1 MTATFHATLVS
12 ACLTVAI
19 APPAA
24 TASEPQSLAT
34 VLARAG
40 AYVAEFHRQLST
52 IVGEERYVQ
61 DWKAVQSG
69 RRPVATE
76 LQHRELVSDVVLV
89 KPPRADAWM
98 TFRDVFEVDGNAVR
112 DRDDRLAQL
121 VRSGSPSTDDAVR
134 TILDESSRYNI
145 GDIKRN
151 LNTPVLTL
159 LFLEVAN
166 QPRFKWARTN
176 DNSLATVPLASE
188 TPGAFR
194 VSTEVWVVAYDEK
207 QSGTM
212 IRTTEHKDF
221 PARGRFWIEPATGRV
236 LMSELQMQNRQI
248 KATIDVSF
256 QSEPLLGLL
265 VPIEMRERY
274 EGRRNGSLIEGH
286 ATYGRFRPLEK

>member
-1 MTATFHATLVS
+1 MTRGLHAVIVS
-12 ACLTVAI
+12 ACLAVTVSGS
-19 APPAA
+19 AA
-24 TASEPQSLAT
+24 ASEPQSLAT

-40 AYVAEFHRQLST
+40 TYVAEFHRQLST

-61 DWKAVQSG
+61 DWKAVQTG
-69 RRPVATE
+69 RHPVTTD

-89 KPPRADAWM
+89 KPPGAAAWM
-98 TFRDVFEVDGNAVR
+98 TFRDVFEVNGNAVR

-121 VRSGSPSTDDAVR
+121 VRRGSPLTDDGVR

-145 GDIKRN
+145 GDIQRN
-151 LNTPVLTL
+151 LNTPVYTL
-159 LFLEVAN
+159 LFLELAN
-166 QPRFKWARTN
+166 QPRFKWVRTT
-176 DNSLATVPLASE
+176 DTSVATVPHASE

-207 QSGTM
+207 QPGTM
-212 IRTTEHKDF
+212 TRTTDHKDF

-236 LMSELQMQNRQI
+236 LMSELLMQNRQI

-274 EGRRNGSLIEGH
+274 EGRLNGSLIEGH
-286 ATYGRFRPLEK
+286 AIYGRFRPLEK

>member
-1 MTATFHATLVS
+1 MTATFHGTIVS
-12 ACLTVAI
+12 AFLAVTMSG
-19 APPAA
+19 PAA
-24 TASEPQSLAT
+24 ASEPQSLAT
-34 VLARAG
+34 VLARAA
-40 AYVAEFHRQLST
+40 AYVADFHRQLST

-69 RRPVATE
+69 RHPITTE

-89 KPPRADAWM
+89 KPPDAAAWV
-98 TFRDVFEVDGNAVR
+98 TFRDVFEVNGNAVR

-121 VRSGSPSTDDAVR
+121 VRRGSPSTDDSVR

-145 GDIKRN
+145 GDIQRN
-151 LNTPVLTL
+151 LNTPVYTL
-159 LFLEVAN
+159 LFLEAAN
-166 QPRFKWARTN
+166 QPRFKWARTT
-176 DNSLATVPLASE
+176 DNSLATMPSASE

-194 VSTEVWVVAYDEK
+194 VTTEIWVVAYDEK
-207 QSGTM
+207 QPGTM
-212 IRTTEHKDF
+212 TRTTDNKDF
-221 PARGRFWIEPATGRV
+221 PARGRFWIDPATGRV

-274 EGRRNGSLIEGH
+274 EGRLNGSLIEGH

>member
-1 MTATFHATLVS
+1 MTPAFHATIVS
-12 ACLTVAI
+12 ACFAI
-19 APPAA
+19 TLAGP
-24 TASEPQSLAT
+24 TASSEPESLAT

-69 RRPVATE
+69 RHPVTTE

-89 KPPRADAWM
+89 KPRGAAWM
-98 TFRDVFEVDGNAVR
+98 TFRDVFEVNGAAVR

-121 VRSGSPSTDDAVR
+121 VRGGSPSTDDRVR

-151 LNTPVLTL
+151 LNTPALAL
-159 LFLEVAN
+159 LFLELAN
-166 QPRFKWARTN
+166 QPRFKWARTT
-176 DNSLATVPLASE
+176 DNSLATVPRASE

-194 VSTEVWVVAYDEK
+194 VTTEIWVVAYDEK
-207 QSGTM
+207 GPGTM
-212 IRTTEHKDF
+212 IRTTELKDF
-221 PARGRFWIEPATGRV
+221 PARGRFWLDPATGRV
-236 LMSELQMQNRQI
+236 LMSELLMQNRQI

-274 EGRRNGSLIEGH
+274 EGRSTGSLIEGH

>member
-1 MTATFHATLVS
+1 MTRGRHAVIVS
-12 ACLTVAI
+12 ACLAVTVSE
-19 APPAA
+19 PAA
-24 TASEPQSLAT
+24 ASEPQSLAT

-40 AYVAEFHRQLST
+40 AYVADFHRQLSF

-61 DWKAVQSG
+61 DWTAVQSG
-69 RRPVATE
+69 RHPVAAE

-89 KPPRADAWM
+89 KPPTSDAWM
-98 TFRDVFEVDGNAVR
+98 TFRDVFEVNGNAVR

-121 VRSGSPSTDDAVR
+121 IRGGSPSTDDAVR

-159 LFLEVAN
+159 LFLELAN
-166 QPRFKWARTN
+166 QPRFKWARTT
-176 DNSLATVPLASE
+176 DNSLATVPRASE

-212 IRTTEHKDF
+212 IRTTDHKDF

-274 EGRRNGSLIEGH
+274 EGRSTGSLIEGH

>member
-1 MTATFHATLVS
+1 MTATLHATIVS
-12 ACLTVAI
+12 ACVTVTLAG
-19 APPAA
+19 P
-24 TASEPQSLAT
+24 TASSEPESLAT

-40 AYVAEFHRQLST
+40 AYVADFHRQLST

-69 RRPVATE
+69 RHPVTTE

-89 KPPRADAWM
+89 KPRGAAWM
-98 TFRDVFEVDGNAVR
+98 TFRDVFEVNGAAVR

-121 VRSGSPSTDDAVR
+121 VRGGSPSTDDRVR

-151 LNTPVLTL
+151 LNTPVLAL
-159 LFLEVAN
+159 LFLELAN
-166 QPRFKWARTN
+166 QPRFKWARTT
-176 DNSLATVPLASE
+176 DTSLATVPRDAE

-194 VSTEVWVVAYDEK
+194 VTTEIWVVAYDEK
-207 QSGTM
+207 GPGTM
-212 IRTTEHKDF
+212 IRTTELKDF
-221 PARGRFWIEPATGRV
+221 PARGRFWIDPATGRV
-236 LMSELQMQNRQI
+236 LMSELLMQNRQI

-274 EGRRNGSLIEGH
+274 EGRSTGSLIEGH

>member
-1 MTATFHATLVS
+1 MTATFHATIVS

-19 APPAA
+19 AAPAA
-24 TASEPQSLAT
+24 TASEPQSLAA

-40 AYVAEFHRQLST
+40 AYVADFHRQLST

-69 RRPVATE
+69 RHPVTTE
-76 LQHRELVSDVVLV
+76 LQRRELVSDVVLV
-89 KPPRADAWM
+89 KPPGAAAWM
-98 TFRDVFEVDGNAVR
+98 TFRDVFEVNGNAVR

-121 VRSGSPSTDDAVR
+121 VRRGSPSTDDSVR

-145 GDIKRN
+145 GDIQRN
-151 LNTPVLTL
+151 LNTPVYTL
-159 LFLEVAN
+159 LFLEAAN
-166 QPRFKWARTN
+166 QPRFKWTRTT
-176 DNSLATVPLASE
+176 DRSLATVPRESE

-194 VSTEVWVVAYDEK
+194 VATEIWIVAFDEK
-207 QSGTM
+207 QPGTM
-212 IRTTEHKDF
+212 TRTTDHKDF
-221 PARGRFWIEPATGRV
+221 PARGRFWIDPDTGRV
-236 LMSELQMQNRQI
+236 LMSELSMQNRQI

-274 EGRRNGSLIEGH
+274 EGRLNGSLIEGH

>member
-1 MTATFHATLVS
+1 MTATIHATIVS
-12 ACLTVAI
+12 ACVGVTLAG
-19 APPAA
+19 PAA
-24 TASEPQSLAT
+24 SSEPQSLAA

-40 AYVAEFHRQLST
+40 AYVAEFHRQLSS

-61 DWKAVQSG
+61 DWTAIQSG
-69 RRPVATE
+69 RHPASTS

-89 KPPRADAWM
+89 KPPGSAAWM
-98 TFRDVFEVDGNAVR
+98 TFRDVFEVNGAAVR

-121 VRSGSPSTDDAVR
+121 VRRGSPSTDDRIR

-151 LNTPVLTL
+151 LNTPVYTL
-159 LFLEVAN
+159 LFLELAN
-166 QPRFKWARTN
+166 QPRFKWARTT
-176 DNSLATVPLASE
+176 DSSLATVPRASE
-188 TPGAFR
+188 TPEAFR
-194 VSTEVWVVAYDEK
+194 VTTEIWVVAYDEK
-207 QSGTM
+207 WPGTM
-212 IRTTEHKDF
+212 IRTTDDKDF
-221 PARGRFWIEPATGRV
+221 PARGRFWIDPATGRV

-274 EGRRNGSLIEGH
+274 EGRFTGSFIEGH

>member
-1 MTATFHATLVS
+1 MTSTFHATIVS
-12 ACLTVAI
+12 ACFAITLAGPVAS
-19 APPAA
+19 
-24 TASEPQSLAT
+24 SEPESLAA

-61 DWKAVQSG
+61 DWTAIQSG
-69 RRPVATE
+69 RHPTSTS

-89 KPPRADAWM
+89 KPPGAAWM
-98 TFRDVFEVDGNAVR
+98 TFRDVFEVNGAAVR

-121 VRSGSPSTDDAVR
+121 VRRGSPSTNDSVR

-151 LNTPVLTL
+151 LNTPVLAL
-159 LFLEVAN
+159 LFLELAN
-166 QPRFKWARTN
+166 QPRFKWARTT
-176 DNSLATVPLASE
+176 DNSLATVPRESE

-194 VSTEVWVVAYDEK
+194 VTTEIWVVAYDEK
-207 QSGTM
+207 WPGTM
-212 IRTTEHKDF
+212 IRTTELKDF
-221 PARGRFWIEPATGRV
+221 PARGRFWIDPATGRV

-274 EGRRNGSLIEGH
+274 EGRSTGSLIEGH

>member
-1 MTATFHATLVS
+1 MTRGLHAVIASTCLAVTVS
-12 ACLTVAI
+12 G
-19 APPAA
+19 PAA
-24 TASEPQSLAT
+24 AASEPQSLAA

-40 AYVAEFHRQLST
+40 AYVADFHRQLST

-69 RRPVATE
+69 RHPVTTE

-89 KPPRADAWM
+89 TRPCAAAWM
-98 TFRDVFEVDGNAVR
+98 TFRDVFEVNGNAVR

-121 VRSGSPSTDDAVR
+121 VRRGSPLSDDGVR

-145 GDIKRN
+145 GDIQRN
-151 LNTPVLTL
+151 LNTPVYTL
-159 LFLEVAN
+159 LFLERAN
-166 QPRFKWARTN
+166 QPRFKWARTT
-176 DNSLATVPLASE
+176 DTSVATVPRASD

-207 QSGTM
+207 QPGTM
-212 IRTTEHKDF
+212 TRTTDHKDF
-221 PARGRFWIEPATGRV
+221 PARGRFWIDPATGRV
-236 LMSELQMQNRQI
+236 LMSELLMQNRQI

-274 EGRRNGSLIEGH
+274 EGRLNGSLIEGH
-286 ATYGRFRPLEK
+286 AIYGRFRPLEK

>member
-1 MTATFHATLVS
+1 MTARFHSTIAS
-12 ACLTVAI
+12 ACLAVAI

-24 TASEPQSLAT
+24 TASEPQSLAA

-52 IVGEERYVQ
+52 LVGEERYVQ

-69 RRPVATE
+69 RHPVTTE

-98 TFRDVFEVDGNAVR
+98 TFRDVFAVDGNAVR

-159 LFLEVAN
+159 LFLELAN
-166 QPRFKWARTN
+166 QPRFKWARTT
-176 DNSLATVPLASE
+176 DNSLATVPRASE

-194 VSTEVWVVAYDEK
+194 VSTEVWR
-207 QSGTM
+207 QSMSAFNRSRCWACWCQSRCANGT
-212 IRTTEHKDF
+212 RDGP
-221 PARGRFWIEPATGRV
+221 PALSSRAMPHTAGFGR
-236 LMSELQMQNRQI
+236 
-248 KATIDVSF
+248 
-256 QSEPLLGLL
+256 
-265 VPIEMRERY
+265 
-274 EGRRNGSLIEGH
+274 
-286 ATYGRFRPLEK
+286 

>member
-1 MTATFHATLVS
+1 
-12 ACLTVAI
+12 
-19 APPAA
+19 
-24 TASEPQSLAT
+24 
-34 VLARAG
+34 
-40 AYVAEFHRQLST
+40 
-52 IVGEERYVQ
+52 
-61 DWKAVQSG
+61 
-69 RRPVATE
+69 
-76 LQHRELVSDVVLV
+76 
-89 KPPRADAWM
+89 
-98 TFRDVFEVDGNAVR
+98 VDGNAVR

-121 VRSGSPSTDDAVR
+121 VRNGSPSTEDAVR

-166 QPRFKWARTN
+166 QPRFKWKRTT
-176 DNSLATVPLASE
+176 DNSLATVPRASE

-194 VSTEVWVVAYDEK
+194 VTTEIWVVAYDEK
-207 QSGTM
+207 QPGTM

-221 PARGRFWIEPATGRV
+221 PARGRFWIDPATGRV

-274 EGRRNGSLIEGH
+274 EGRLNGSLIEGH

>member
-1 MTATFHATLVS
+1 MTSTFHATIVS
-12 ACLTVAI
+12 ACFAITLAGPVAS
-19 APPAA
+19 
-24 TASEPQSLAT
+24 SEPESLAA

-69 RRPVATE
+69 RHPVTTD

-89 KPPRADAWM
+89 KPRGAAWM
-98 TFRDVFEVDGNAVR
+98 TFRDVFEVDGHAVR

-121 VRSGSPSTDDAVR
+121 VRRGSPSTNDSVR

-151 LNTPVLTL
+151 LNTPVLAL
-159 LFLEVAN
+159 LFLELAN
-166 QPRFKWARTN
+166 QPRFKWARTT
-176 DNSLATVPLASE
+176 DNSLATVPRESE

-194 VSTEVWVVAYDEK
+194 VTTEIWVVAYDEK
-207 QSGTM
+207 WPGTM
-212 IRTTEHKDF
+212 IRTTELKDF
-221 PARGRFWIEPATGRV
+221 PARGRFWIDPATGRV

-274 EGRRNGSLIEGH
+274 EGRSTGSLIEGH

>member
-1 MTATFHATLVS
+1 MTSTFHATIVS
-12 ACLTVAI
+12 ACFAITLAGPVAS
-19 APPAA
+19 
-24 TASEPQSLAT
+24 SEPESLAA

-69 RRPVATE
+69 RHPVTTE

-89 KPPRADAWM
+89 KPRGAAWM
-98 TFRDVFEVDGNAVR
+98 TFRDVFEVNGAAVR

-121 VRSGSPSTDDAVR
+121 VRRGSPSTNDSVR

-151 LNTPVLTL
+151 LNTPVLAL
-159 LFLEVAN
+159 LFLELAN
-166 QPRFKWARTN
+166 QPRFKWARTT
-176 DNSLATVPLASE
+176 DNSLATVPRESE

-194 VSTEVWVVAYDEK
+194 VTTEIWVVAYDEK
-207 QSGTM
+207 WPGTM
-212 IRTTEHKDF
+212 IRTTELKDF
-221 PARGRFWIEPATGRV
+221 PARGRFWIDPATGRV

-274 EGRRNGSLIEGH
+274 EGRSTGSLIEGH

>member
-1 MTATFHATLVS
+1 MTATFQATIVS
-12 ACLTVAI
+12 ASVAVTL
-19 APPAA
+19 AGPAA
-24 TASEPQSLAT
+24 ASEPESLAT
-34 VLARAG
+34 VLARAA

-121 VRSGSPSTDDAVR
+121 VRSGSPSTNDAVR

-159 LFLEVAN
+159 LFLELTN
-166 QPRFKWARTN
+166 QPRFKWARTT
-176 DNSLATVPLASE
+176 DNSLATVPRASE

-212 IRTTEHKDF
+212 IRTTDHKDF

-274 EGRRNGSLIEGH
+274 EGRSTGSLIEGH

>member
-1 MTATFHATLVS
+1 MTATFHGTIVS
-12 ACLTVAI
+12 TFLAVTMSG
-19 APPAA
+19 PAA
-24 TASEPQSLAT
+24 ASEPQSLAT

-40 AYVAEFHRQLST
+40 AYVAAFHRQLST

-61 DWKAVQSG
+61 DWKAIQTG
-69 RRPVATE
+69 RRPASTA

-89 KPPRADAWM
+89 KPPGADAWM
-98 TFRDVFEVDGNAVR
+98 TFRDVFEVNGAAVR

-121 VRSGSPSTDDAVR
+121 VRRGSPSTDDAVR
-134 TILDESSRYNI
+134 TILDESSRFNI
-145 GDIKRN
+145 GDIQRN
-151 LNTPVLTL
+151 MNTPVYTL
-159 LFLEVAN
+159 LFLELAN
-166 QPRFKWARTN
+166 QPRFKWARTT
-176 DNSLATVPLASE
+176 DNSLATVPRAAE

-194 VSTEVWVVAYDEK
+194 VTTEIWIVAYDER
-207 QSGTM
+207 QPGTM
-212 IRTTEHKDF
+212 TRTTDHKDF
-221 PARGRFWIEPATGRV
+221 PARGRFWIDPATGRV

-274 EGRRNGSLIEGH
+274 EGRSTGSLIEGH